1 MTMYL
6 STPPARMRRLA
17 PPALALFAALA
28 ALAAYLQALYY
39 PFILDDIG
47 YISWNT
53 RLAGLHL
60 TGLWRLFTEP
70 YNDYAEFLPLRDLSY
85 WLDIT
90 LFGLTPAAFRLH
102 SILLYLLCLPLV
114 YGCTL
119 RVWRYFR
126 PAAAAGAP
134 WAAAAVTA
142 LFALHPA
149 HAEAVVWISGRK
161 DVLAGLF
168 SLLALWL
175 ALGAKREHGLS
186 APHAAAALAALLAAM
201 LAKASAVAVAPVI
214 ALLWVMFWRDI
225 PALNRH
231 RSLLLWPLAGMLL
244 AVCIAALFAALAT
257 EKIPLYFGAA
267 AVTRSLAVL
276 GWLARLAASPE
287 SRHFYHP
294 VFEDANLSVMVA
306 LGAAVLAVALAGAVV
321 TLRKRSLEGYA
332 VVAFLLLC
340 LPSLQLIPYAPPSL
354 VSDRFVFLA
363 VWPALLLLVALAWRM
378 NPVPR
383 TVLLLVIALCWAFQ
397 TSERPRDWR
406 SFETLVDADLRTY
419 PGYYMPAVYKIT
431 GFQLPR
437 RLYRDA
443 EQTARQ
449 ITTPEFRNMML
460 AMIEIHHAA
469 DDDAAAAGKLRQAMV
484 LLWKLAGDLKHPPVQ
499 AQWNSPLN
507 NLWIKMPFLLAIE
520 WKHLA
525 ERFPDD
531 VSVSYNAGLWMLD
544 VRRYSDAVT
553 YLRIATQSPQLP
565 KELRGTAY
573 TSLGIALQGS
583 GDVAGAEAPLRAAL
597 EQSPPGLQAY
607 CRLAEIY
614 QQTGRPAEVARAAAA
629 CPAR

>member
-1 MTMYL
+1 MDL
-6 STPPARMRRLA
+6 PTPPDRVQRLA
-17 PPALALFAALA
+17 PPALVLLAALA
-28 ALAAYLQALYY
+28 ALASYLQSLYY

-53 RLAGLHL
+53 KLAGLHPA
-60 TGLWRLFTEP
+60 GIWRLLVEP
-70 YNDYAEFLPLRDLSY
+70 YNDYSEFLPLRDLSY

-90 LFGLTPAAFRLH
+90 LFGLTPAAFRMH
-102 SILLYLLCLPLV
+102 NIFLYLLCLPLV

-126 PAAAAGAP
+126 PVDAAGAP

-161 DVLAGLF
+161 DVLSGLF

-175 ALGAKREHGLS
+175 ALGAKRERGLS
-186 APHAAAALAALLAAM
+186 TPHAAAALVALLAAV

-214 ALLWVMFWRDI
+214 ALLWVMFWRNI
-225 PALNRH
+225 PAPDRH
-231 RSLLLWPLAGMLL
+231 RSVLLWPLASVLL
-244 AVCIAALFAALAT
+244 AVCMAAIFSSFAM
-257 EKIPLYFGAA
+257 EKIPLYFGVE
-267 AVTRSLAVL
+267 AVIRSLAVL
-276 GWLARLAASPE
+276 GWLARLAVSPE
-287 SRHFYHP
+287 NRHFFHP
-294 VFEDANLSVMVA
+294 VFEDTNLSVMVA
-306 LGAAVLAVALAGAVV
+306 LGAAILAVATAGVV
-321 TLRKRSLEGYA
+321 VILRKRSLEGYA
-332 VVAFLLLC
+332 VAAFLLIC

-363 VWPALLLLVALAWRM
+363 VWPVLLLLAALAWRL

-383 TVLLLVIALCWAFQ
+383 TVLLMIIAMSWVVQ

-406 SFETLVDADLRTY
+406 SFETLVDADLRAY

-431 GFQLPR
+431 SFQLPR

-443 EQTARQ
+443 EQTANR
-449 ITTPEFRNMML
+449 ITTVEFRDLML
-460 AMIEIHHAA
+460 AMIEIRHGVDA
-469 DDDAAAAGKLRQAMV
+469 DAAATGKLRQAME
-484 LLWKLAGDLKHPPVQ
+484 LLWKLGGDLKHPPVQ

-525 ERFPDD
+525 ERFPGD

-544 VRRYSDAVT
+544 VRRYNDAVS
-553 YLRIATQSPQLP
+553 YLRIATESRQLP
-565 KELRGTAY
+565 KHLRGMAY
-573 TSLGIALQGS
+573 TSLGMALLDS
-583 GDVAGAEAPLRAAL
+583 GNVAGAEAPLRTAL
-597 EQSPPGLQAY
+597 EQSPPDLRAY
-607 CRLAEIY
+607 CRLSEIY
-614 QQTGRPAEVARAAAA
+614 RQTGRLAEAARAEVA

>member
-1 MTMYL
+1 MDL
-6 STPPARMRRLA
+6 PSPASRVRRLA
-17 PPALALFAALA
+17 PAALVMTGALA
-28 ALAAYLQALYY
+28 ALIAYLQALYY

-53 RLAGLHL
+53 RLTGLPAAE
-60 TGLWRLFTEP
+60 LWRLLGEP

-90 LFGLTPAAFRLH
+90 LFGQVPAAFRLH
-102 SILLYLLCLPLV
+102 NIILYLLCLPLV
-114 YGCTL
+114 FGCTL

-126 PAAAAGAP
+126 PADAASAP
-134 WAAAAVTA
+134 WVAAVTTA

-175 ALGAKREHGLS
+175 ALDARRERGFSPPL
-186 APHAAAALAALLAAM
+186 AAATLVTLLAAM

-214 ALLWVMFWRDI
+214 ALLWVIYWRDI
-225 PALNRH
+225 PAQER
-231 RSLLLWPLAGMLL
+231 RRPLLLWPLASILL
-244 AVCIAALFAALAT
+244 AICMAALFSSFAT
-257 EKIPLYFGAA
+257 EKIPLYFGVE

-276 GWLARLAASPE
+276 GWLARLAVSPE

-294 VFEDANLSVMVA
+294 VFEDANLHVMVA
-306 LGAAVLAVALAGAVV
+306 LGIAVLAVAIAGVV
-321 TLRKRSLEGYA
+321 VILRKRSMEGYA
-332 VVAFLLLC
+332 VVAFLLIC

-363 VWPALLLLVALAWRM
+363 VWPVLLLLVALAWRL
-378 NPVPR
+378 NTVPR
-383 TVLLLVIALCWAFQ
+383 TVLLMVIAMSWAFQ

-406 SFETLVDADLRTY
+406 NFETLVNADLRSY

-431 GFQLPR
+431 SFQLPR

-443 EQTARQ
+443 EQTADP
-449 ITTPEFRNMML
+449 ITTPAFRSLML
-460 AMIEIHHAA
+460 AMIAIHHGLDA
-469 DDDAAAAGKLRQAMV
+469 DAATTGKLQQAMV
-484 LLWKLAGDLKHPPVQ
+484 LLWKLGGELKHPPVE

-531 VSVSYNAGLWMLD
+531 VSVSYNAGSWMLD
-544 VRRYSDAVT
+544 AQRYSDAVS
-553 YLRIATQSPQLP
+553 YLRIATESPQLP
-565 KELRGTAY
+565 SHLRGMAY
-573 TSLGIALQGS
+573 TSLGTALLGS
-583 GDVAGAEAPLRAAL
+583 GNVAAAEVPLHAAL
-597 EQSPPGLQAY
+597 KQSPPDLRAY

-614 QQTGRPAEVARAAAA
+614 KQTGRLAEAASAEA
-629 CPAR
+629 TCPDR

>member
-1 MTMYL
+1 MDMV
-6 STPPARMRRLA
+6 TPPGHVQRLA
-17 PPALALFAALA
+17 PPALVLFGALA
-28 ALAAYLQALYY
+28 TLVAYLQALYY

-47 YISWNT
+47 YITWNT
-53 RLAGLHL
+53 KLAGLHP
-60 TGLWRLFTEP
+60 TDLWRLFTEP
-70 YNDYAEFLPLRDLSY
+70 YNDYSEFLPLRDLSY

-102 SILLYLLCLPLV
+102 NIILYLLCLPLV

-126 PAAAAGAP
+126 PADAAGAR

-149 HAEAVVWISGRK
+149 HAEAVVWVSGRK
-161 DVLAGLF
+161 DVLAALF

-175 ALGAKREHGLS
+175 AIGARREYGLS

-201 LAKASAVAVAPVI
+201 LSKAAAVAVAPVI
-214 ALLWVMFWRDI
+214 AMLWVIFWRDI
-225 PALNRH
+225 PAPDRR
-231 RSLLLWPLAGMLL
+231 RSSLLWPLASLLL
-244 AVCIAALFAALAT
+244 AVCIAVVFSSLAT
-257 EKIPLYFGAA
+257 EKIPLYFGVEAA
-267 AVTRSLAVL
+267 TRSLAVL
-276 GWLARLAASPE
+276 GWLARLSVSPE

-306 LGAAVLAVALAGAVV
+306 LGMAVLAVAAAGVMV
-321 TLRKRSLEGYA
+321 ILRKRSLEGYA
-332 VVAFLLLC
+332 VVAFLLIC

-363 VWPALLLLVALAWRM
+363 VWPVLLLLAALAWRL

-383 TVLLLVIALCWAFQ
+383 TVLLMVIAMSWGFQ

-443 EQTARQ
+443 EQTANN
-449 ITTPEFRNMML
+449 ITTAEFRNLML
-460 AMIEIHHAA
+460 AMIEIHHAVDA
-469 DDDAAAAGKLRQAMV
+469 DAAATGKLQQAMM

-507 NLWIKMPFLLAIE
+507 NLWIKMPFLLATE

-544 VRRYSDAVT
+544 THRYDDAVA
-553 YLRIATQSPQLP
+553 YLRIATESRHLP
-565 KELRGTAY
+565 GHLRGTAY
-573 TSLGIALQGS
+573 TSLGLALLGS
-583 GDVAGAEAPLRAAL
+583 GQVAEAEAPLRAAL
-597 EQSPPGLQAY
+597 EQSPPDLRAY
-607 CRLAEIY
+607 CRLQEIY
-614 QQTGRPAEVARAAAA
+614 RQTGRLEEAARAEAA